1 MRSMA
6 AKNRINGVL
15 VFYVLC
21 IAWKAMKRIIK
32 NMLELIKNLIHFM
45 VDTSRIVY

>member
-1 MRSMA
+1 MT
-6 AKNRINGVL
+6 AKKTINGVL

-32 NMLELIKNLIHFM
+32 NMLELIKNPIHFIL
-45 VDTSRIVY
+45 DACRIVY